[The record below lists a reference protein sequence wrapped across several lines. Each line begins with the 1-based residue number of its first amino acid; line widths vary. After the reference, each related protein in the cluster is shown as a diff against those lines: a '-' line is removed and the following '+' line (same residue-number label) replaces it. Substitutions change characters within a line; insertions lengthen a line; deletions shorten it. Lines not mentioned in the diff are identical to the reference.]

1 MQNQIIHFLKNSQD
15 YLSGEQISRQL
26 NISRAAIWK
35 NIEELRRD
43 GYEISAVPH
52 LGYKL
57 NSIPDKLLE
66 REVLDGLHTKTF
78 GRKYL
83 YFDSLT
89 STMDYSFQLGINGE
103 PEGTLVCA
111 EKQTRGRGRMER
123 VWESPKNKGI
133 YLSLIL
139 RPRLSPADVAKI
151 TLFAAVGVCEALR
164 ELTGLDVQIKWPND
178 LLIGGKKVAGIL
190 TELSAE
196 MDCVRF
202 VVVGIGVNVNNT
214 ARHLPESATSLRMES
229 GHTHAR
235 VKIVQAMML
244 SLERW
249 YESLAVN
256 GFDPIIQRWRD
267 LSLTLGKSVTVGEI
281 QGTAVDLDEHGGLII
296 RDSAGQ
302 RIRCM
307 SGDVMQE

>member
-1 MQNQIIHFLKNSQD
+1 MQNQIIQFLKNSD
-15 YLSGEQISRQL
+15 GYLSGEQISRQL

-35 NIEELRRD
+35 NIEELRRE
-43 GYEISAVPH
+43 GYDIAAVPH

-57 NSIPDKLLE
+57 NAIPDKLLE
-66 REVLDGLHTKTF
+66 REVLDGLQTRTF

-89 STMDYSFQLGINGE
+89 STMDHSFQLGIDGE

-111 EKQTRGRGRMER
+111 ERQTRGRGRMER
-123 VWESPKNKGI
+123 VWESPKHKGI
-133 YLSLIL
+133 YMSLIL
-139 RPRLSPADVAKI
+139 RPKLSPADVAKI
-151 TLFAAVGVCEALR
+151 TLFAAVGVCEALKDS
-164 ELTGLDVQIKWPND
+164 TGLDVQIKWPND
-178 LLIGGKKVAGIL
+178 LLIDGKKVAGIL

-202 VVVGIGVNVNNT
+202 VVVGIGINVNNT
-214 ARHLPESATSLRMES
+214 PRSLPEGATSLRVES
-229 GHTHAR
+229 GEVQAR

-249 YESLAVN
+249 YEALSVN
-256 GFDPIIQRWRD
+256 GFGPIIDRWRE
-267 LSLTLGKSVTVGEI
+267 LSLTLGKSVSVGDVR
-281 QGTAVDLDEHGGLII
+281 GTAVDLDEHGGLII
-296 RDSAGQ
+296 RDRTGQ

-307 SGDVMQE
+307 SGDVIQG